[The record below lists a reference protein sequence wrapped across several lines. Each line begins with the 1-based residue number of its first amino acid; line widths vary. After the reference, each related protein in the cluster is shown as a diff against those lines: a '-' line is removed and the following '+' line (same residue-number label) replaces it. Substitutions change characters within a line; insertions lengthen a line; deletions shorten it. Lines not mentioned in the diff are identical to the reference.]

1 MLPESVDVLA
11 VDQLEEAFTTCRDED
26 ERAAFFDE
34 LVRRTRDSTIVLVA
48 LRGRLLRALRRV
60 PEFASLLSS
69 NHVLLGA
76 MRRDELAH
84 AIEGPAERA
93 GLQVERE
100 LVELLVGDVAGEPGA
115 LPLLSTTLVELWRR
129 RTGRVLTA
137 ASYHESGGV
146 RGAVARLAE
155 QHSDS

>member
-1 MLPESVDVLA
+1 
-11 VDQLEEAFTTCRDED
+11 EAFTTCRDES

-34 LVRRTRDSTIVLVA
+34 LVRRARDSTVVLVT
-48 LRGRLLRALRRV
+48 LRADFYGRCAAY
-60 PEFASLLSS
+60 PEFAALLSS

-93 GLQVERE
+93 ALQAERE
-100 LVELLVGDVAGEPGA
+100 LVQLLVGDVAGEPGA

-129 RTGRVLTA
+129 RTGRVLSA
-137 ASYHESGGV
+137 ASYRDSGGV
-146 RGAVARLAE
+146 RGAVA
-155 QHSDS
+155 